1 MDPEEAVSSGGRFE
15 TFDANLRFAVA
26 RDAEG
31 YGVWRLDELDE
42 GDPLERFADDDR
54 GYRSAV
60 TRWKELT
67 AVARRETWL
76 GRLTWLTAGAAA
88 LWVVSS
94 TVSALLYVQISPTF
108 FDGTGFFDTLVRWSQ
123 VTTVVA
129 QPLTLGSL
137 AVFIVFWLQNR
148 SHR

>member
-1 MDPEEAVSSGGRFE
+1 VDPEEDVSAGGRFE
-15 TFDANLRFAVA
+15 TFEANLRFAVA

-42 GDPLERFADDDR
+42 GDPLDRFADDDR

-67 AVARRETWL
+67 AVARRESWL
-76 GRLTWLTAGAAA
+76 GRLTWLTVGAAV

-108 FDGTGFFDTLVRWSQ
+108 FDGTGLLDTLVRWSQ

>member
-1 MDPEEAVSSGGRFE
+1 VDPEEEVSPGGRFE
-15 TFDANLRFAVA
+15 TFDANMRFAVA

-31 YGVWRLDELDE
+31 YGIWRLDDLDD

-54 GYRSAV
+54 GYTSAV

-76 GRLTWLTAGAAA
+76 GRLTWLTVGAAA

-123 VTTVVA
+123 VTTLVA

-137 AVFIVFWLQNR
+137 AVFVVFWLQNR
-148 SHR
+148 THR

>member
-1 MDPEEAVSSGGRFE
+1 VDPEEEVSLGARFE
-15 TFDANLRFAVA
+15 TFEANLRFAVA
-26 RDAEG
+26 RDPEG

-76 GRLTWLTAGAAA
+76 RRLTWLTVGAAV
-88 LWVVSS
+88 LWVISS
-94 TVSALLYVQISPTF
+94 AVSALLYVQMSPSF
-108 FDGTGFFDTLVRWSQ
+108 FDGTGVFDTLVRWSQ

-137 AVFIVFWLQNR
+137 AVFVVLWLQNR

>member
-1 MDPEEAVSSGGRFE
+1 LSESPGGRFE
-15 TFDANLRFAVA
+15 TFDANARFVVV
-26 RDAEG
+26 RDHEG
-31 YGVWRLDELDE
+31 YGVWRMEDLEE

-54 GYRSAV
+54 AYGSAV

-76 GRLTWLTAGAAA
+76 GRLVWLTVGAAV

-94 TVSALLYVQISPTF
+94 TVSGLLYVQVSPTF
-108 FDGTGFFDTLVRWSQ
+108 LNGSGFFDTLVRWSQ
-123 VTTVVA
+123 VTTFVA

-137 AVFIVFWLQNR
+137 AVFVVFWLQNR
-148 SHR
+148 SFR